1 MSKFLAALHNKILL
15 GDGALGTMLVK
26 EGLPPGSNPE
36 LWMLSHPEKVQSIT
50 KAYLNAGS
58 EVLQTNTFGAN
69 RLKLQEYKAQDRVK
83 EINLTAARLV
93 REVVGNNAFVAGIV
107 GPTGYFP
114 APLSEYTWAQLVEV
128 FREQVEALQAGGVDF
143 LFLETFSD
151 LGEARAAL
159 FAAKN
164 YTNLPVACSL
174 TYTNGRTLTG
184 TDPET
189 AAVVLESMGA
199 DLLGAN
205 CSTGPQELL
214 PIMEAYQKATRLPLL
229 VEPNAGLP
237 ELVDGQTVYRETP
250 AKMAEFVHPFLQLGV
265 RLIGACCGSTPAHLQ
280 AMGEKV
286 LTFNEKMATSHA
298 TETGT
303 ATVTATAAATNE
315 AGNHS
320 FPLTA
325 RLASRT
331 KVVSLGTGALPRL
344 IGERINPTA
353 RKAIAQA
360 FRESKWDLILQEGYE
375 QVEKGAQLLDLNV
388 GVPGLDQGELLL
400 QGIRQLQMALD
411 TPLVLDCT
419 NPVALEKGLQ
429 EYQGKALINSVNGEE
444 ESLAAILPLAKKYG
458 AAVLGLT
465 LDENGIPEKAEDRFQ
480 IAAKIVARAKAL
492 GIPSENIFIDCLVLT
507 AAANPALSLETIKAI
522 ALVKEQLGV
531 PCVLGLSNV
540 SHGLPQRSW
549 LNNTFL
555 ALALGAGL
563 DAAIANPHDARI
575 GETLAAG
582 ALLTG
587 RDPGAENYLQATGK
601 ALELSSALTGGT
613 GNDTGNT
620 AAKGKPLSL
629 TTLHAYILQGQK
641 EPIIPLLEKLL
652 AEANLE
658 PLTIINEGIIPPLE
672 KIGELFA
679 QGKVFL
685 PQLML
690 AGDAVKTAFSYLQTH
705 FPAAA
710 GENKGTIVIGTVK
723 GDVHDIGKNIV
734 KALLENH
741 GYKVIDLGKNVPAEA
756 FLEAAQKEKTQI
768 IGLSALMTTT
778 MVEMEK
784 IIIEIKKA
792 KLPVQ
797 VMVGGAVVT
806 AEYARQIGADGYG
819 QDAVEA
825 VKVVRELLQKSPRN
839 NSSQ

>member
-1 MSKFLAALHNKILL
+1 MSKFLATLHNKILL

-26 EGLPPGSNPE
+26 EGLPPGYNPE
-36 LWMLSHPEKVQSIT
+36 LWMLSHPEKVQNIT
-50 KAYLNAGS
+50 KAYLAAGS

-69 RLKLQEYKAQDRVK
+69 RLKLQEYNAQDRVK

-114 APLSEYTWAQLVEV
+114 APLSEYTWVQLVEV

-164 YTNLPVACSL
+164 YTSLPVACSL

-189 AAVVLESMGA
+189 AAVVLEAMGA

-237 ELVDGQTVYRETP
+237 ELVEGQTVYRETP
-250 AKMAEFVHPFLQLGV
+250 TKMAEFVKPFLQLGV
-265 RLIGACCGSTPAHLQ
+265 RLIGACCGSTPAHIK

-286 LTFNEKMATSHA
+286 LTFNKNTATSN
-298 TETGT
+298 
-303 ATVTATAAATNE
+303 ATVTATGHAATENNDPLNSSV
-315 AGNHS
+315 NHP
-320 FPLTA
+320 FPFPT
-325 RLASRT
+325 RLASRS
-331 KVVSLGTGALPRL
+331 KVITLGSSELPRL

-353 RKAIAQA
+353 RKTIAQA

-419 NPVALEKGLQ
+419 NPAALEKGLQ

-465 LDENGIPEKAEDRFQ
+465 LDENGIPEKAADRFK
-480 IAAKIVARAKAL
+480 IAEKIVARANSL
-492 GIPSENIFIDCLVLT
+492 GIPKENILIDCLVLT
-507 AAANPALSLETIKAI
+507 AAANPALTLETIKAI
-522 ALVKEQLGV
+522 ALVKEHLGV

-563 DAAIANPHDARI
+563 DAAIANPHDTRI

-587 RDPGAENYLQATGK
+587 RDPSAENYLQATGK
-601 ALELSSALTGGT
+601 ALELSSTLTAGT

-629 TTLHAYILQGQK
+629 TTLHDYILQGQK
-641 EPIIPLLEKLL
+641 EPIIPLLEQLL
-652 AEANLE
+652 AQANLE

-690 AGDAVKTAFSYLQTH
+690 AGDAVKTAFSYLQVH
-705 FPAAA
+705 FPAST

-756 FLEAAQKEKTQI
+756 FLEAAQKEKAQI
-768 IGLSALMTTT
+768 VGLSALMTTT

-784 IIIEIKKA
+784 IIVEIKKA

-819 QDAVEA
+819 KDAVEA
-825 VKVVRELLQKSPRN
+825 VKVVRTLLQKAN
-839 NSSQ
+839 

>member
-1 MSKFLAALHNKILL
+1 MSKFLATLHNKILL

-26 EGLPPGSNPE
+26 EGLPPGYNPE
-36 LWMLSHPEKVQSIT
+36 LWMLSHPEKVQNIT
-50 KAYLNAGS
+50 KAYLAAGS

-69 RLKLQEYKAQDRVK
+69 RLKLQEYNAQDRVK

-114 APLSEYTWAQLVEV
+114 APLSEYTWVQLVEV

-164 YTNLPVACSL
+164 YTSLPVACSL

-189 AAVVLESMGA
+189 AAVVLEAMGA

-237 ELVDGQTVYRETP
+237 ELVEGQTVYRETP
-250 AKMAEFVHPFLQLGV
+250 TKMAEFVKPFLQLGV
-265 RLIGACCGSTPAHLQ
+265 RLIGACCGSTPAHIK

-286 LTFNEKMATSHA
+286 LTFNKNTATSN
-298 TETGT
+298 
-303 ATVTATAAATNE
+303 ATVTATGHAATENN
-315 AGNHS
+315 GPLNSSVNHP
-320 FPLTA
+320 FPFPT

-331 KVVSLGTGALPRL
+331 KVITLGSGALPRL

-353 RKAIAQA
+353 RKAIAHA

-388 GVPGLDQGELLL
+388 GVPGLDEGELLL

-419 NPVALEKGLQ
+419 NPAALEKGLQ

-465 LDENGIPEKAEDRFQ
+465 LDENGIPEKAADRFK
-480 IAAKIVARAKAL
+480 IAEKIVARANSL
-492 GIPSENIFIDCLVLT
+492 DIPQENILIDCLVLT
-507 AAANPALSLETIKAI
+507 AAANPALTLETIKAI
-522 ALVKEQLGV
+522 ALVKEHLGV

-563 DAAIANPHDARI
+563 DAAIANPHDTRI

-587 RDPGAENYLQATGK
+587 RDPSAENYLQATGK
-601 ALELSSALTGGT
+601 ALVLSSALTAGT
-613 GNDTGNT
+613 GSDTGNT
-620 AAKGKPLSL
+620 AANGKPLSL
-629 TTLHAYILQGQK
+629 TTLHDYILQGQK
-641 EPIIPLLEKLL
+641 EPIIPLLEQLL
-652 AEANLE
+652 AQANLE

-690 AGDAVKTAFSYLQTH
+690 AGDAVKTAFSYLQVH
-705 FPAAA
+705 FPAST

-756 FLEAAQKEKTQI
+756 FLEAAQKEKAQI
-768 IGLSALMTTT
+768 VGLSALMTTT

-784 IIIEIKKA
+784 IIVEIKKA

-819 QDAVEA
+819 KDAVEA
-825 VKVVRELLQKSPRN
+825 VKVVRTLLQKAN
-839 NSSQ
+839 